1 MAGPGSLILCAPP
14 CSSWCRVSRGTTWRT
29 RLNPLGLDYSF
40 VEHGNL
46 AVSRLLGT
54 LLPPRSA
61 PRLSLILVLADAV
74 HAVWMVEQPSGSEDV
89 LPYHPRLD
97 WVFNDVVY
105 ASWRSYTYNASSS

>member
-1 MAGPGSLILCAPP
+1 MAI
-14 CSSWCRVSRGTTWRT
+14 W
-29 RLNPLGLDYSF
+29 
-40 VEHGNL
+40 
-46 AVSRLLGT
+46 LLGT

-74 HAVWMVEQPSGSEDV
+74 HAVWMVEQLSGSEDV